1 MKVCILIDLQDL
13 SLIKDKSFL
22 NDSKCVQKHA
32 VEKFLNPLRNTKF
45 DTFSVSQVD
54 LFAYQT
60 TFGSNLDPEDH
71 AVDEAGK
78 SISLENDVYPH
89 YDIILAITDF
99 SLTAP
104 LTAQAK
110 VHNFRGATLH
120 GLMISS

>member
-1 MKVCILIDLQDL
+1 M
-13 SLIKDKSFL
+13 
-22 NDSKCVQKHA
+22 
-32 VEKFLNPLRNTKF
+32 NPLRNTKF
-45 DTFSVSQVD
+45 DTLSVSQVD

-99 SLTAP
+99 SFDCPFNCSRPKCTISEEQLCIG
-104 LTAQAK
+104 LNDIILNSGLSVDYNFISRQAEG
-110 VHNFRGATLH
+110 F
-120 GLMISS
+120 